1 MVKLSELLFPDT
13 EDRTAAALNFQ
24 QLREREAVLQKL
36 VINLNH
42 HCAWFTSSTRRL
54 CAPSKGTGEFEY
66 RGGGV
71 ESSVYFFC
79 HFATHP
85 MSEGNGIY
93 DTSPEA
99 LFFLLFKSPSV
110 QISYCSITI
119 NVEKKEA

>member
-1 MVKLSELLFPDT
+1 M
-13 EDRTAAALNFQ
+13 
-24 QLREREAVLQKL
+24 QKL

-42 HCAWFTSSTRRL
+42 HCAWFTSFIRRL
-54 CAPSKGTGEFEY
+54 CAPSKGPGEFEY

-99 LFFLLFKSPSV
+99 HFFLLFKSPSV
-110 QISYCSITI
+110 QISYCSIMI